1 MSQSEM
7 ILYAVKLILG
17 GITALSAAMLF
28 SKTKDPAWI
37 SLIAGFVTMYASYV
51 YDLLL
56 TLGIVISKDIF
67 IAGIP
72 LTNLIFTALP
82 SMFFILAF
90 AIMLFRK

>member
-17 GITALSAAMLF
+17 GITALTAVMLF

-51 YDLLL
+51 YDLL
-56 TLGIVISKDIF
+56 TNLGIIISHDIF
-67 IAGIP
+67 IVGIP
-72 LTNLIFTALP
+72 LTNLVFTALP
-82 SMFFILAF
+82 SLFFILAF

>member
-1 MSQSEM
+1 M
-7 ILYAVKLILG
+7 
-17 GITALSAAMLF
+17 TALSAAMLF
-28 SKTKDPAWI
+28 SKTKDAAWI
-37 SLIAGFVTMYASYV
+37 SLIVGFVTMYASYV

-56 TLGIVISKDIF
+56 TLGIVISQDIF

-82 SMFFILAF
+82 SIFFILAF